1 MPAKR
6 EPWLPFVR
14 LGLIVAP
21 IVIGCL
27 LWAFYHQGLFAD
39 SRHHAAT
46 PPSPAPRERRP
57 IGPRIAP
64 SQTPDV
70 IVLSRNTLSSVPAI
84 SDSFDPDPI
93 ASFRQLIKPPPGAS
107 QAAAH
112 VDPRMLRRIMDRGV
126 VTFAS
131 SRQDADRAKGAS
143 LIQIAALVGFQPA
156 RSLLA
161 RNYPLSEAVR
171 SIVPAEDAIRYA
183 LDFFKNP
190 AEADDEPSRTLSALA
205 EGFTIRGDLDLF
217 ATQVLTSLRGD
228 SQPQL
233 SHRVDLLLE
242 SLARARGSCAS
253 LARLVLTSGQH
264 DEQECSAALA
274 TGLRRYIETTAPSGD
289 EAAARRRGLLLLSEL
304 DAR

>member
-1 MPAKR
+1 MPTKQK
-6 EPWLPFVR
+6 PWLPLVR

-21 IVIGCL
+21 VVIGCL
-27 LWAFYHQGLFAD
+27 LWAFYHQGLFAA
-39 SRHHAAT
+39 SYHHAAT
-46 PPSPAPRERRP
+46 APSPAPREQRP

-64 SQTPDV
+64 SQAPDI
-70 IVLSRNTLSSVPAI
+70 IVLSRHSLSSVPAI

-107 QAAAH
+107 EAPTH

-131 SRQDADRAKGAS
+131 SRQDVDRAKAAR

-171 SIVPAEDAIRYA
+171 TIVSAEDAIRYA

-190 AEADDEPSRTLSALA
+190 VATDDEPSRVFSALA
-205 EGFTIRGDLDLF
+205 EHFTSHGDSDLF
-217 ATQVLTSLRGD
+217 ATQLLTSLRGD
-228 SQPQL
+228 SLPRL
-233 SHRVDLLLE
+233 SYRVDLLLE
-242 SLARARGSCAS
+242 SLARVRGSCAS
-253 LARLVLTSGQH
+253 LARLVLTSGNH
-264 DEQECSAALA
+264 DEQECSASLA
-274 TGLRRYIETTAPSGD
+274 TGLRRYIETTARSGD
-289 EAAARRRGLLLLSEL
+289 EDAARRRGLLLLSDL